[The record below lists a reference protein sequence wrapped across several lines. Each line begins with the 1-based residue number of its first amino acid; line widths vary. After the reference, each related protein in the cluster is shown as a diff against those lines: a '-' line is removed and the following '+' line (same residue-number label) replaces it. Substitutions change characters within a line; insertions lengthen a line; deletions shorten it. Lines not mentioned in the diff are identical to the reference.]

1 MLKLKKLIAGAL
13 ISASLA
19 SPLPVYAAEDAAPE
33 APAAAE
39 VVTESA
45 DALDAASY
53 LKLVQQKSSES
64 PTQNLDMTCTVNSAI
79 GNAVANFKLAC
90 ILSSPVQPTK
100 EGLRSK
106 VIDAKTVEQINS
118 ESKNSSNLNPFENLG
133 DNVLFMEGD
142 MNLSINSP
150 LTNNHNIKD
159 HYYSKMDKNS
169 YDRYKYDEKQKKW
182 IHNQIKA
189 EELKAGMGKFL
200 ENGAANADILSALVN
215 PVVEEGPSTDT
226 VRSLIVTT
234 NLNDFWKAV
243 SKMSPNVPAFEIDDP
258 EAATLSIQ
266 IDVDRKT
273 MKILR
278 ESGDFTNTMRYVAHA
293 LLNKS
298 KTMNEM
304 QKNMFGALIN
314 TATAQFEVKISEIG
328 AEQYVL
334 IPKKAIETPAV
345 PFPKPKKDSKDKTNE
360 NAAGAPTDASD
371 TNTEK

>member
-1 MLKLKKLIAGAL
+1 MHQ
-13 ISASLA
+13 
-19 SPLPVYAAEDAAPE
+19 V
-33 APAAAE
+33 
-39 VVTESA
+39 
-45 DALDAASY
+45 
-53 LKLVQQKSSES
+53 
-64 PTQNLDMTCTVNSAI
+64 
-79 GNAVANFKLAC
+79 
-90 ILSSPVQPTK
+90 
-100 EGLRSK
+100 
-106 VIDAKTVEQINS
+106 
-118 ESKNSSNLNPFENLG
+118 
-133 DNVLFMEGD
+133 
-142 MNLSINSP
+142 
-150 LTNNHNIKD
+150 

-314 TATAQFEVKISEIG
+314 TATAQFDVKISEIG

-334 IPKKAIETPAV
+334 IPKKAIDAPAV

-360 NAAGAPTDASD
+360 NTADASKDASD
-371 TNTEK
+371 ANAEK